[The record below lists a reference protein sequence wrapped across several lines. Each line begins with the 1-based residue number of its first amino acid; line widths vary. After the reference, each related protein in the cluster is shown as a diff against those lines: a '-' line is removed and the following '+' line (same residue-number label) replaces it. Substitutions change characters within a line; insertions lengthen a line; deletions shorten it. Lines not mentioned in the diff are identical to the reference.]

1 MYLVSYAQTA
11 PYSLHQDATR
21 VHRKKTERYVHFSCS
36 ILLLYKAYWLL
47 LFYKVKSVYILKKSV
62 SQHILKG
69 VK

>member
-1 MYLVSYAQTA
+1 MYLVYYAQTA

-21 VHRKKTERYVHFSCS
+21 VHRKKLKDTFTFSCS

-47 LFYKVKSVYILKKSV
+47 LFYKVKSAYILKKSV